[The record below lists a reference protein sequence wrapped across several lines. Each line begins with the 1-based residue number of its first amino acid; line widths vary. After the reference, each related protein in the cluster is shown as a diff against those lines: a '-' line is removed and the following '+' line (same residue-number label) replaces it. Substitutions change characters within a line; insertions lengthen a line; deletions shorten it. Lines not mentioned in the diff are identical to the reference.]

1 VAFSRA
7 YLVLADSLRE
17 REAPLRS
24 PPPSGAPKERPRLK
38 LQPRS
43 KPLEAGQTSGSSAIF
58 GGAKPVDTAARE
70 RQIEEKLQMKKQH
83 SASEKES
90 RY

>member
-1 VAFSRA
+1 MSTV
-7 YLVLADSLRE
+7 DSSHE
-17 REAPLRS
+17 RDSSLRS
-24 PPPSGAPKERPRLK
+24 PPPSNAPKERPRLK

-43 KPLEAGQTSGSSAIF
+43 KPLEEAGQVSGSSAIF

-83 SASEKES
+83 SAPEKEN
-90 RY
+90 R

>member
-1 VAFSRA
+1 M
-7 YLVLADSLRE
+7 ADSSQE
-17 REAPLRS
+17 RDMPVRS

-43 KPLEAGQTSGSSAIF
+43 KPLEETGQVSGSSAIF

-70 RQIEEKLQMKKQH
+70 RQIEEKLQMKKQF
-83 SASEKES
+83 SSSDKEN
-90 RY
+90 R

>member
-1 VAFSRA
+1 M
-7 YLVLADSLRE
+7 LTADSSGE
-17 REAPLRS
+17 RDTSLKS

-43 KPLEAGQTSGSSAIF
+43 RPLEEAGQVSGSSAIF

-83 SASEKES
+83 SASEKEN
-90 RY
+90 R

>member
-1 VAFSRA
+1 
-7 YLVLADSLRE
+7 
-17 REAPLRS
+17 
-24 PPPSGAPKERPRLK
+24 LK

-43 KPLEAGQTSGSSAIF
+43 KPLKEEPDQASGSSAIF

-70 RQIEEKLQMKKQH
+70 RQIEEKLQMKKQL

-90 RY
+90 R

>member
-1 VAFSRA
+1 M
-7 YLVLADSLRE
+7 LTEDSSRE
-17 REAPLRS
+17 RDLSRRS
-24 PPPSGAPKERPRLK
+24 PPPSSAPKERPRLK

-43 KPLEAGQTSGSSAIF
+43 KPLEEAGQISGSSAIF

-83 SASEKES
+83 SASEKEN
-90 RY
+90 R

>member
-1 VAFSRA
+1 
-7 YLVLADSLRE
+7 
-17 REAPLRS
+17 
-24 PPPSGAPKERPRLK
+24 LK

-43 KPLEAGQTSGSSAIF
+43 KPLTDEADSQASGSSAIF

-70 RQIEEKLQMKKQH
+70 RQIEEKLQMKKQL

-90 RY
+90 R